1 MEAAH
6 ILVVDDHAESAEA
19 LVRLLRHAGHH
30 VTAALTLADAVAAA
44 ASMTTVNA
52 VISDITL
59 PDGDGCD
66 LLGLLRE
73 RRAGAPLLAI
83 AVTGHDDAE
92 CRERCERAGYAV
104 FLTKPIQLKELLE
117 ALVTLQAPAV

>member
-1 MEAAH
+1 MSCAVQCVAGLPAHPVGSITGGGTRTDMEAAH

-66 LLGLLRE
+66 LLRLLRE

-83 AVTGHDDAE
+83 AVTGHD
-92 CRERCERAGYAV
+92 
-104 FLTKPIQLKELLE
+104 
-117 ALVTLQAPAV
+117 